1 MKFVYRV
8 SAGAAACA
16 LVCALAGC
24 GSTSEGSGSTA
35 SPSEAAS
42 TSATVGPDPRL
53 TFPAR
58 DPGDVEPLRDQL
70 IERVE
75 AVGTEVVACV
85 GGDVEGSGSGYTVSD
100 NAQVAEVEVR
110 GSEGAR
116 CTFVTVRG
124 AGTMDVAIAEVANV
138 GMGSTTMTVVDEVG
152 AITHVTQVTDDGLTL
167 SWSFTSTPGDIW
179 AVGTTS
185 GFDTADALLELIAP

>member
-1 MKFVYRV
+1 MKLVYRV

-16 LVCALAGC
+16 LALALAGC

-53 TFPAR
+53 TFPER
-58 DPGDVEPLRDQL
+58 DPDDVEPLRDQL
-70 IERVE
+70 VERIE

-85 GGDVEGSGSGYTVSD
+85 GGDVDGSGTGYAVSD
-100 NAQVAEVEVR
+100 NAQVAHAEVR
-110 GSEGAR
+110 GPDGAE
-116 CTFVTVRG
+116 CAFATVRG
-124 AGTMDVAIAEVANV
+124 AGTMDVAIAEVADV
-138 GMGSTTMTVVDEVG
+138 GMAPSSMTVVDEAG
-152 AITHVTQVTDDGLTL
+152 AITHVTQVTDDGQTL
-167 SWSFTSTPGDIW
+167 SWSFTSAPGDIW